1 MEKRTGWTLFWR
13 IRRWPSY
20 FSCRATPPA
29 LQRPIP
35 LAGFCIPDSP
45 TTASTSPANWC
56 SISTAWRIRRALTRL
71 MPRAHCLRGKTA
83 FPFPCRWASS
93 ATMTKETSRNA
104 LEIEL
109 IVSDNKLGAPSGAPA
124 MSAPDLYAAD
134 NGGPQNPARLKMVA
148 LRVTLLRLHKTL
160 LDMERREYERANGHV
175 STGELFRLV
184 IDHEQ
189 FAWLHNLSEFV
200 VRLDETLSGEEAVT
214 ENETHSAIMLARKM
228 FAPSESGDA
237 FQKRYFDAIQR
248 DPAVVMEH
256 AELARLFA
264 NEPSDTS
271 PT

>member
-1 MEKRTGWTLFWR
+1 M
-13 IRRWPSY
+13 S
-20 FSCRATPPA
+20 
-29 LQRPIP
+29 
-35 LAGFCIPDSP
+35 
-45 TTASTSPANWC
+45 
-56 SISTAWRIRRALTRL
+56 
-71 MPRAHCLRGKTA
+71 
-83 FPFPCRWASS
+83 
-93 ATMTKETSRNA
+93 KEESRYT
-104 LEIEL
+104 LEIGG
-109 IVSDNKLGAPSGAPA
+109 IVSDNKLGARSGAPR

-134 NGGPQNPARLKMVA
+134 NGGPQNPARQKMVA

-200 VRLDETLSGEEAVT
+200 VRLDETLAGEEPVSDKD
-214 ENETHSAIMLARKM
+214 THSAIIMARKM

-264 NEPSDTS
+264 NEPSDASAT
-271 PT
+271 